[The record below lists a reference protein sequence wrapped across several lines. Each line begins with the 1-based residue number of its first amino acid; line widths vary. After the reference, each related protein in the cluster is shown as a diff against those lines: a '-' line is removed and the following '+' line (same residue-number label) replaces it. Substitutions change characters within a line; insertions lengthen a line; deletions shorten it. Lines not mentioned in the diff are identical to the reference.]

1 MKQHGIVPNLI
12 TYTALISSCLNGFQA
27 YQALEVFGSMQH
39 EALRLQLTGW
49 VRNLADGRVEFVATG
64 HEARVASLIEW
75 ARSGPAFARVDEL
88 YSEVRDIQHF
98 QQFEVRA

>member
-1 MKQHGIVPNLI
+1 MIRERQRLADKTVYGWVAGRVQGV
-12 TYTALISSCLNGFQA
+12 A
-27 YQALEVFGSMQH
+27 YRASMQH

>member
-1 MKQHGIVPNLI
+1 MSGRVQGV
-12 TYTALISSCLNGFQA
+12 A
-27 YQALEVFGSMQH
+27 YRASMQH